1 MDNPE
6 NTTNIGHIGTEDEDK
21 HNKAIQK
28 KKTEQISKA
37 DPIKNQRW
45 IRCSWR
51 LKQAIPA
58 A

>member
-37 DPIKNQRW
+37 DPTKNQR
-45 IRCSWR
+45 
-51 LKQAIPA
+51 
-58 A
+58 

>member
-1 MDNPE
+1 MYNPE

-28 KKTEQISKA
+28 KKTEKISKA
-37 DPIKNQRW
+37 DPIKKPEVNQVFVKG
-45 IRCSWR
+45 
-51 LKQAIPA
+51 KQAIPA